1 MANMEFTYDPLE
13 LEVGYIRLLTLQ
25 PSPDPLA
32 DIECTIAHEAT
43 SQANYTALS
52 YTWGSVEE
60 KQFITLNRCSFAVTR
75 NLFVALQH
83 LRSGN
88 ESLTLWIDAICINQ
102 QDVDERTHQVRQMVE
117 IYKNAIQVFIWM
129 GEEIEHLDAA
139 ISLMN
144 RCKQTMEPGA
154 YGVPRVE
161 GAVDSAAS
169 EFRRNGL
176 DVQIKLVIEPVGF
189 GVEGLVDL
197 AEDEFRRKG
206 WDALVKLLER
216 PWWSR
221 VWIVQEVVYGKD
233 PVVVCGKH
241 RFPWHL
247 LQFFGESREIWN
259 KITWTLLQQEKPFYS
274 GKFVHASDR
283 LDFICSVRASHP
295 IGWQSLK
302 ALLCGVRASEST
314 DPRDK
319 VFAMLSLLK
328 DDFQLC
334 EVDYRASIS
343 QVYVEA
349 AAGILKYTESLHFLS
364 WTHNSVG
371 TASVRCESSLPAPT
385 VAFGRQTSRPVG
397 LPSWAPS
404 WSSAREEL
412 LELQSFDEAIVT
424 KEPIQKIAEQMDEND
439 YRLAVADAMEEAL
452 DAHRKDEDSDPA
464 KLIESFEQLIKY
476 GPKQNQG
483 PKYPDKASFMLD
495 IMRRS
500 YFINTANR
508 RTSWKTLFATS
519 DTPSSRKRI
528 YSATGNSLPCA
539 NCIIGKG
546 ILRVFGAAV
555 DILEDVSP
563 PCTHAFPLNGPPFA

>member
-1 MANMEFTYDPLE
+1 MEFTYDPLE

-189 GVEGLVDL
+189 GS
-197 AEDEFRRKG
+197 K
-206 WDALVKLLER
+206 ALSTSQKM
-216 PWWSR
+216 S
-221 VWIVQEVVYGKD
+221 
-233 PVVVCGKH
+233 
-241 RFPWHL
+241 
-247 LQFFGESREIWN
+247 
-259 KITWTLLQQEKPFYS
+259 
-274 GKFVHASDR
+274 SDR
-283 LDFICSVRASHP
+283 
-295 IGWQSLK
+295 
-302 ALLCGVRASEST
+302 
-314 DPRDK
+314 RDE
-319 VFAMLSLLK
+319 ML
-328 DDFQLC
+328 
-334 EVDYRASIS
+334 
-343 QVYVEA
+343 
-349 AAGILKYTESLHFLS
+349 
-364 WTHNSVG
+364 
-371 TASVRCESSLPAPT
+371 
-385 VAFGRQTSRPVG
+385 
-397 LPSWAPS
+397 
-404 WSSAREEL
+404 WSS
-412 LELQSFDEAIVT
+412 
-424 KEPIQKIAEQMDEND
+424 
-439 YRLAVADAMEEAL
+439 Y
-452 DAHRKDEDSDPA
+452 
-464 KLIESFEQLIKY
+464 
-476 GPKQNQG
+476 
-483 PKYPDKASFMLD
+483 
-495 IMRRS
+495 
-500 YFINTANR
+500 
-508 RTSWKTLFATS
+508 
-519 DTPSSRKRI
+519 
-528 YSATGNSLPCA
+528 
-539 NCIIGKG
+539 
-546 ILRVFGAAV
+546 
-555 DILEDVSP
+555 
-563 PCTHAFPLNGPPFA
+563 